1 MANSLTFNE
10 GNLNIT
16 NITEY
21 PNSFK
26 RQGAFPLER
35 FSVFGTYDAAVDY
48 AKNNPV
54 AYVGQEIIVA
64 DGTVV
69 RVFVIK
75 NTTGDLAELGM
86 TTSTGDLQTDLENFK
101 KTVNESLETING
113 TIETI
118 QGNIETIQ
126 TKLDGIEE
134 GAQKNIIES
143 IKLADDTAG
152 EVTTSEKE
160 VTISID
166 KVASAATADTAT
178 VANKTKGKL
187 KISDTKSF
195 DGSNTEDITITL
207 SDLGYDSKET
217 ALKDLINT
225 KSQFYVDLSEEI
237 ANPEGPT
244 SYRVGDFGLCNGDL
258 YVCTAIGTGAAM
270 PRTWQKI
277 NPDIVDELTS
287 TDKTKVLSAAQG
299 KVLKDAI
306 DKLNGD
312 STVEGSVDSKVAA
325 AVANIVADAPEAYDT
340 LKEIADWIAAHP
352 EDTTAMNTAIQTNA
366 AAIEA
371 LKKLV
376 GTLPEG
382 TDFADVMAYI
392 ASKAD
397 KSTTLAGYGI
407 TDAYTKNEVKEQINS
422 NSNKIYIS
430 ETYPPTV
437 GGKDDYRVGDAVF
450 DPTNEE
456 LKVLSKIQATTYPEE
471 ECTEFSYTWLTT
483 KTGIVDN
490 LENTSTHNALSANQ
504 GKVLKDLVD
513 TKANDADLATVAK
526 TGKIDDLTQTKTI
539 VFVAGNAASIV

>member
-1 MANSLTFNE
+1 MANSLAFNE

-75 NTTGDLAELGM
+75 NIAGDLAELGM
-86 TTSTGDLQTDLENFK
+86 TTSTGDLQTDLDNFK
-101 KTVNESLETING
+101 KTVNTSLTTINS

-118 QGNIETIQ
+118 QGNITTIQ
-126 TKLDGIEE
+126 TKLSGIEE

-143 IKLADDTAG
+143 IKLADDTTG

-166 KVASAATADTAT
+166 KVASATTADTAT
-178 VANKTKGKL
+178 IANKTKGKL

-207 SDLGYDSKET
+207 SDLGYEAKET
-217 ALKDLINT
+217 ALKDLINE
-225 KSQFYVDLSEEI
+225 KSQFYADLSSEI

-244 SYRVGDFGLCNGDL
+244 SYRVGDFGLYNGDL
-258 YVCTAIGTGAAM
+258 YVCTEIATGASSR
-270 PRTWQKI
+270 RTWKKVT
-277 NPDIVDELTS
+277 PDIVDELTS

-312 STVEGSVDSKVAA
+312 STVEGSVDSKVAT
-325 AVANIVADAPEAYDT
+325 AVAQIIADAPEAYDT

-366 AAIEA
+366 TAIEQ
-371 LKKLV
+371 LKTLV
-376 GTLPEG
+376 GTLPKD

-397 KSTTLAGYGI
+397 KATTLTGYGI

-422 NSNKIYIS
+422 NSNKIYIDLMN
-430 ETYPPTV
+430 TPLPTTNE
-437 GGKDDYRVGDAVF
+437 GNNYKMGDAVF
-450 DPTNEE
+450 NSVKQQLSILYRAQLTNPDLDIYYFEW
-456 LKVLSKIQATTYPEE
+456 LSLLPEV
-471 ECTEFSYTWLTT
+471 
-483 KTGIVDN
+483 VDN
-490 LENTSTHNALSANQ
+490 LESDNNVYALSAKQ

>member
-325 AVANIVADAPEAYDT
+325 AVAKIVADAPEAYDT
-340 LKEIADWIAAHP
+340 LKEIADWIADHP

-366 AAIEA
+366 TAIEQ
-371 LKKLV
+371 LQTLI

-397 KSTTLAGYGI
+397 KATTLAGYGI
-407 TDAYTKNEVKEQINS
+407 ADAYTKSEVKEQIDS
-422 NSNKIYIS
+422 NSNKIYIDY
-430 ETYPPTV
+430 TNKALPTTNE
-437 GGKDDYRVGDAVF
+437 GNNYKQGDAVF
-450 DPTNEE
+450 NADHQQLSILYRAQPTQPDSE
-456 LKVLSKIQATTYPEE
+456 LYYFEWLSLLPSVI
-471 ECTEFSYTWLTT
+471 
-483 KTGIVDN
+483 DN
-490 LENTSTHNALSANQ
+490 LESDNDLYALSAKQ
-504 GKVLKDLVD
+504 GKVLKNLID
-513 TKANDADLATVAK
+513 TKTNDADLATVAK

>member
-86 TTSTGDLQTDLENFK
+86 TTSTGDLQTDLDNFK
-101 KTVNESLETING
+101 RTVNESLETING

-126 TKLDGIEE
+126 TKLNGIEE
-134 GAQKNIIES
+134 GAQKNVIES
-143 IKLADDTAG
+143 IKLADDTTG
-152 EVTTSEKE
+152 KITTSEKE

-166 KVASAATADTAT
+166 KVASATTADTAT

-207 SDLGYDSKET
+207 RDLGYDAKEI

-225 KSQFYVDLSEEI
+225 KSQFYVDLSEEM
-237 ANPEGPT
+237 ANLEGPT
-244 SYRVGDFGLCNGDL
+244 SYRVGDFGLYNGDL
-258 YVCTAIGTGAAM
+258 YVCTEIAKGASSR
-270 PRTWQKI
+270 RTWQKI

-325 AVANIVADAPEAYDT
+325 AVAKIVADAPEAYDT

-366 AAIEA
+366 TAIEQ
-371 LKKLV
+371 LKTLV
-376 GTLPEG
+376 GTLPEN

-397 KSTTLAGYGI
+397 KATTLAGYGI
-407 TDAYTKNEVKEQINS
+407 TDAYTKNEVKEQIKDNS
-422 NSNKIYIS
+422 CKIYIKNDNTS
-430 ETYPPTV
+430 LPTTNE
-437 GGKDDYRVGDAVF
+437 GNNYKQGDAVF
-450 DPTNEE
+450 NSISQSLTI
-456 LKVLSKIQATTYPEE
+456 LSKAQLIDSDTGTYFYE
-471 ECTEFSYTWLTT
+471 WLEVLP
-483 KTGIVDN
+483 KVVDN
-490 LENTSTHNALSANQ
+490 LETTNSIFALSANQ

-513 TKANDADLATVAK
+513 TKANDADLAAVAK
-526 TGKIDDLTQTKTI
+526 TGKIDDLIQTKTI

>member
-86 TTSTGDLQTDLENFK
+86 TTSTGDLQTDLDNFK
-101 KTVNESLETING
+101 RTVNESLETING

-126 TKLDGIEE
+126 TKLNGIEE
-134 GAQKNIIES
+134 GAQKNVIES
-143 IKLADDTAG
+143 IKLADDTTG
-152 EVTTSEKE
+152 KITTSEKE

-166 KVASAATADTAT
+166 KVASATTADTAT

-207 SDLGYDSKET
+207 RDLGYDAKEI

-225 KSQFYVDLSEEI
+225 KSQFYVDLSEEM
-237 ANPEGPT
+237 ANLEGPT
-244 SYRVGDFGLCNGDL
+244 SYRVGDFGLYNGDL
-258 YVCTAIGTGAAM
+258 YVCTEIAKGASSR
-270 PRTWQKI
+270 RTWQKI

-325 AVANIVADAPEAYDT
+325 AVAKIVADAPEAYDT

-366 AAIEA
+366 TAIEQ
-371 LKKLV
+371 LKTLV
-376 GTLPEG
+376 GTLPEN

-397 KSTTLAGYGI
+397 KATTLAGYGI
-407 TDAYTKNEVKEQINS
+407 TDAYTKNEVKEQIKDNS
-422 NSNKIYIS
+422 CKIYIKNDNTS
-430 ETYPPTV
+430 LPTTNE
-437 GGKDDYRVGDAVF
+437 GNNYKQGDAVF
-450 DPTNEE
+450 NSISQSLTI
-456 LKVLSKIQATTYPEE
+456 LSKAQLIDPDTGTYFYE
-471 ECTEFSYTWLTT
+471 WLEVLP
-483 KTGIVDN
+483 KVVDN
-490 LENTSTHNALSANQ
+490 LETTNSIFALSANQ

-513 TKANDADLATVAK
+513 TKANDADLAAVAK
-526 TGKIDDLTQTKTI
+526 TGKIDDLIQTKTI